1 MRSKVEPAF
10 QVCVTAAVLSGGL
23 YTCSGSGIGCG
34 ILLRT
39 QGEML
44 ATNDIAHMIEQLARP
59 PGLRKLLFLFR
70 KAAYF
75 GRTKLSKMPT
85 VLLHLPPILEATP
98 RNRQKSFCLL
108 RC

>member
-1 MRSKVEPAF
+1 ASISVA
-10 QVCVTAAVLSGGL
+10 VAAAVLSGEFH
-23 YTCSGSGIGCG
+23 TCSGSRIGCG

-39 QGEML
+39 QAKML
-44 ATNDIAHMIEQLARP
+44 TTNYIAHMIEQLGRP

-75 GRTKLSKMPT
+75 GRIKLSKMPT

-98 RNRQKSFCLL
+98 RSEERRAGKGD
-108 RC
+108 RW